1 MNNTQFFQ
9 YLKQFLYNS
18 EQFSNINFQS
28 EKSFQK
34 NLSNIFLNEINEKV
48 WKKSR
53 KIEIQNF
60 FKKIKNKR
68 LSYLIFAWF
77 FPCILNISIEFFHC
91 HNSRVINRT
100 PASDIVCVV
109 FQSRNYF
116 NIDNTEIISIYFDK
130 Y

>member
-1 MNNTQFFQ
+1 MN
-9 YLKQFLYNS
+9 K
-18 EQFSNINFQS
+18 
-28 EKSFQK
+28 
-34 NLSNIFLNEINEKV
+34 KV

-53 KIEIQNF
+53 KIKIQNF
-60 FKKIKNKR
+60 FKKNQRINDI
-68 LSYLIFAWF
+68 SYLIFAWF

-91 HNSRVINRT
+91 NNSRVIIRT